1 MSSVLTSEGQNPQCH
16 CLERC
21 QARQGLSAVRG
32 SQEASKNFYCLG
44 EALPMQM
51 SGSQLLRCREV
62 SSPLYMFYCR
72 FSSCFRKASLKK
84 LVEEKLVKFDIF
96 DSIDEATSFRAK
108 ADAPGG
114 DGFAN
119 MLLHMAQYIFTHL
132 G

>member
-1 MSSVLTSEGQNPQCH
+1 MIRTPKDRAKFMSTPTPMPPSAAWRDFVAYSLHQLSLQLRRRLLSSVLTSEGQNPQCH

-72 FSSCFRKASLKK
+72 LSILIMLSEGIL
-84 LVEEKLVKFDIF
+84 EE
-96 DSIDEATSFRAK
+96 A
-108 ADAPGG
+108 G
-114 DGFAN
+114 
-119 MLLHMAQYIFTHL
+119 
-132 G
+132 